1 MWLPISPAPRRGQ
14 SSKVQSEKPR
24 PKLFDLEVP
33 FFPPVWRR
41 VLAVVVPVLW
51 ALFEFS
57 NGATFWGL
65 IFMGLGGIAAW
76 RFKNADWKAVAAQAA
91 AEAEENAN
99 K

>member
-1 MWLPISPAPRRGQ
+1 M
-14 SSKVQSEKPR
+14 KVPPEKPR

-33 FFPPVWRR
+33 FFLPPWRR

-51 ALFEFS
+51 AFFEFS
-57 NGATFWGL
+57 NGNVFWGL

-76 RFKNADWKAVAAQAA
+76 RFRNADWEAVAAQAA
-91 AEAEENAN
+91 AEAEQTGG